1 MEDDDVS
8 SYHLLGSQ
16 FINETAAKNKK
27 SNGLND
33 AFSDNDSFFVDNIDE
48 IMGISVKEKS

>member
-16 FINETAAKNKK
+16 FINETKAKNKK